1 MLAPEV
7 FEGLWVRQ
15 TNMNKDLK
23 PFDMDWMMVLK
34 AFQKMEQYILPSY
47 FKQIS
52 QRIICDIEINNNS
65 LSFHEIK
72 KILNIT

>member
-47 FKQIS
+47 FK
-52 QRIICDIEINNNS
+52 
-65 LSFHEIK
+65 
-72 KILNIT
+72 